1 MKDPKKMNLLLMGTP
16 ALARD
21 VFQAIHQAGYTI
33 IGLVCQPDSVV
44 GRDKVLSKPPT
55 KIWAESVQIPVFQP
69 EKIRLNHAFLDQLE
83 VDFILTLAYG
93 QIVPQVVLDKPHFG
107 AFNFHGSLL
116 PKYRGASPIR
126 FALIHQEA
134 ITGMTLMKMV
144 LAMDAGP
151 VYAMKR
157 MAIQPDDNYTSLLQ
171 RFSSLTV
178 QFALQVL
185 PRLFGGELS
194 PVAQVEQDVS
204 FAPMIKKEDEHL
216 NLALPMASFLGWVRG
231 LSDTPGGYLLSGDK
245 KLKILTASKLSETE
259 THPVGTLLKVDHQGV
274 HLQVKGGVIALEQ
287 VQAEGKGKMSG
298 QVFGNGHRHLL
309 STRLT

>member
-21 VFQAIHQAGYTI
+21 VFQAIHQAGYHVV
-33 IGLVCQPDSVV
+33 GLVCQPDTIV
-44 GRDKVLSKPPT
+44 GREKVYSKPPT
-55 KIWAESVQIPVFQP
+55 KVWAESVHIPVYQP
-69 EKIRLNHAFLDQLE
+69 EKIRLDHAFLDHLD

-93 QIVPQVVLDKPHFG
+93 QIVPQAVLDKPRFG

-126 FALIHQEA
+126 YALIHQEET
-134 ITGMTLMKMV
+134 TGMTLMKMV

-171 RFSSLTV
+171 RFSPLTI

-194 PVAQVEQDVS
+194 PVAQVEQDAS
-204 FAPMIKKEDEHL
+204 FAPLIKKEDEHL
-216 NLALPMASFLGWVRG
+216 NLALPIKDFLGWVRG
-231 LSDTPGGYLLSGDK
+231 LSDTPGGYLFSGDK
-245 KLKILTASKLSETE
+245 KIKILAASTIAKTE
-259 THPVGTLLKVDHQGV
+259 TQPIGTLLQVDHQGV
-274 HLQVKGGVIALEQ
+274 HLQVRGGVIALEQ
-287 VQAEGKGKMSG
+287 IQVEGKGKMSG